1 MNSWLYSVEPLLHD
15 YDVAM
20 SVAEF
25 TAAFDVVFG
34 LFVVA
39 VLTLTVLTVRFVIR
53 RDRERRR

>member
-1 MNSWLYSVEPLLHD
+1 
-15 YDVAM
+15 M

-53 RDRERRR
+53 RDRDRRR